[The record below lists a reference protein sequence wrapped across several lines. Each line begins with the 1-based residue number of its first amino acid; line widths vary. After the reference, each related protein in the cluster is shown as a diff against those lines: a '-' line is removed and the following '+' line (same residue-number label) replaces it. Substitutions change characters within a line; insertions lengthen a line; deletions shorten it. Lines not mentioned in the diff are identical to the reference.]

1 MLASS
6 LDYPGLAL
14 VITSASGAFAL
25 IWDRVESRRN
35 QREMLGTAIP
45 ALADGIAKIDQKVD
59 TGNAF
64 LMGATGAR
72 NEGERVLRDV
82 PAAAR
87 TKNEQ
92 DAVDMLSES
101 DTLRITGT
109 PKAAMAEGTPGDPA
123 KEGEIVKDS
132 GHSRL
137 TTLFVVAP
145 CLALVATI
153 VYGSVR

>member
-1 MLASS
+1 MTIAAS
-6 LDYPGLAL
+6 LDFAGLAL
-14 VITSASGAFAL
+14 VITAGAGAFA
-25 IWDRVESRRN
+25 IVWDRIESRRN
-35 QREMLGTAIP
+35 QREMLVKVG
-45 ALADGIAKIDQKVD
+45 KIDEKVD

-82 PAAAR
+82 PAEDR

-101 DTLRITGT
+101 DTARITGT

-123 KEGEIVKDS
+123 KEGPIVKES

-137 TTLFVVAP
+137 TTFFVVAP
-145 CLALVATI
+145 CLALVVVI